1 MPARA
6 LPSRILV
13 VLVTC
18 PKRTVAERIARTLVS
33 EGHAA
38 CVNVVP
44 GLMSTYRWQG
54 KICRDPEVLLIIKT
68 RRPLLQTLTDRVR
81 AIHPYAVPEVI
92 ALPLVGGSPAYLS
105 WVEESTREPVG
116 PDAPSGKE
124 ASPRRR
130 AVRKDPPPGR
140 PQGERGLETAHGR
153 TSTRKGKGPSLI
165 QPHEN
170 LDKQGDRG

>member
-6 LPSRILV
+6 FPSRILV

-68 RRPLLQTLTDRVR
+68 RLPLLQTLTDRVR
-81 AIHPYAVPEVI
+81 AMHPYTVPEVI
-92 ALPLVGGSPAYLS
+92 ALPLVGGSPAYLA

-116 PDAPSGKE
+116 PDALSGKE
-124 ASPRRR
+124 ASRESERSGGTRRPAGPGAKGGSRRR
-130 AVRKDPPPGR
+130 TAAQRRGREKDIR
-140 PQGERGLETAHGR
+140 
-153 TSTRKGKGPSLI
+153 
-165 QPHEN
+165 
-170 LDKQGDRG
+170 